1 MTTATNKLL
10 SFIEVKPK
18 TPAIGTIIWLHGLGA
33 DGNDFAPIVRELNVA
48 ERLPLHFIFPH
59 APMRAVTIN
68 SGYVMRAWYD
78 IVSTN
83 IDSHAD
89 QQGIDE
95 SVAQLQLLIENEINS
110 GIPSEKII
118 LAGFSQGAVIALT
131 TGLTYADKLGGIL
144 ALSGYLPNPEQ
155 ALQFAAPANKHT
167 PIFLGHGTE
176 DNIVPHNLGEK
187 LYTAL
192 KEHRFPVS
200 WHSYAMS
207 HSVCYEEIQDIA
219 KWLIGIFA
227 EE

>member
-1 MTTATNKLL
+1 MTATSNELL
-10 SFIEVKPK
+10 SCIEINPES
-18 TPAIGTIIWLHGLGA
+18 PAIGSIIWLHGLGA

-48 ERLPLHFIFPH
+48 ERLPLRFVFPH

-78 IVSTN
+78 IVSMN

-89 QQGIDE
+89 QAGIDE
-95 SVAQLQLLIENEINS
+95 SVYQLKQLIENEINL

-131 TGLTYADKLGGIL
+131 TGLTFSEKLGGLL
-144 ALSGYLPNPEQ
+144 ALSGYLPNAEQ
-155 ALQFAAPANKHT
+155 TLQILAPANKNI
-167 PIFLGHGTE
+167 PIFLGHGTD
-176 DNIVPHNLGEK
+176 DNVVPFSLGEK
-187 LYTAL
+187 VYSAL
-192 KEHRFPVS
+192 KHHKQPVS

-219 KWLIGIFA
+219 KWLIDIFA
-227 EE
+227 E